1 MTSPLSTSLPPLA
14 AAPAAPVAP
23 AQANT
28 YTDLNALASLK
39 NAPASGATI
48 KAVSEQVEALFL
60 QMMLKSMRDAGEAA
74 GEPESNETGMYQD
87 MFDKQ
92 VALTLSKRQ
101 DLGIARLF
109 ERQLGGQTPGGKAS
123 GGNPPGG
130 EAPGLKSPS
139 DVPAG
144 AASPSQLKQL
154 PAGALPD
161 ARGRAAAPPPTGA
174 NFSEQAAGFV
184 QQVLPTIRQAA
195 AALGV
200 NPLGLLAQAALETGW
215 GRRTPRTADG
225 TSSLNLFGVKA
236 GSDWSG
242 ARAVADTVE
251 INAGVAQQTRTA
263 FRAYGSI
270 EESVGDFARL
280 LSSSPRY
287 REAAAAGGS
296 AEAYVQ
302 RIAKAG
308 YATDPEYANK
318 LNDVLNSGTLRAALG
333 ARLAKL

>member
-1 MTSPLSTSLPPLA
+1 MTSPLSISMPPSS
-14 AAPAAPVAP
+14 AAPEAS

-28 YTDLNALASLK
+28 YTDLNALAALK
-39 NAPASGATI
+39 NAPASAATV

-74 GEPESNETGMYQD
+74 GEPTSNETGMYQD

-109 ERQLGGQTPGGKAS
+109 ERQLGGKAA
-123 GGNPPGG
+123 G
-130 EAPGLKSPS
+130 AA
-139 DVPAG
+139 PAG
-144 AASPSQLKQL
+144 AASSSQPKQL
-154 PAGALPD
+154 PKGLLPD
-161 ARGRAAAPPPTGA
+161 SRGHAAPPPTGA
-174 NFSEQAAGFV
+174 NLSEQASDFV

-195 AALGV
+195 AAVGV
-200 NPLGLLAQAALETGW
+200 NPLGMLAQAALESGW
-215 GRRTPRTADG
+215 GQRMPRTADG
-225 TSSLNLFGVKA
+225 NSSLNLFGVKA

-242 ARAVADTVE
+242 ARAMADTVE
-251 INAGVAQQTRTA
+251 ISGGVAKQTRTA

-280 LSSSPRY
+280 LTSSPRY
-287 REAAAAGGS
+287 REAVAAGS
-296 AEAYVQ
+296 NAQAYVQ
-302 RIAKAG
+302 SIAKAG
-308 YATDPEYANK
+308 YATDPQYANK
-318 LNDVLNSGTLRAALG
+318 LNDVLNSGTLQAALG

>member
-1 MTSPLSTSLPPLA
+1 MTLPLSTSLPPLA
-14 AAPAAPVAP
+14 AAPTAT
-23 AQANT
+23 AQADT

-39 NAPASGATI
+39 NAPASAATI

-109 ERQLGGQTPGGKAS
+109 ERQLGGQTPGGKAV
-123 GGNPPGG
+123 GVD
-130 EAPGLKSPS
+130 A
-139 DVPAG
+139 VPAG
-144 AASPSQLKQL
+144 APSPSQLKQQ
-154 PAGALPD
+154 PPGALPD

-174 NFSEQAAGFV
+174 NLSEQAAGFV
-184 QQVLPTIRQAA
+184 QRVLPTIRQAA

-200 NPLGLLAQAALETGW
+200 NPLGLLAQAALESGW
-215 GRRTPRTADG
+215 GQRMPRTADG

-242 ARAVADTVE
+242 ARAVAETVE
-251 INAGVAQQTRTA
+251 VNAGVAQQSRTA

-287 REAAAAGGS
+287 REAMAAGGS

-318 LNDVLNSGTLRAALG
+318 LNEVLNSGTLRAALG

>member
-1 MTSPLSTSLPPLA
+1 MTSPLSTSLSPTS
-14 AAPAAPVAP
+14 AAPEAS

-28 YTDLNALASLK
+28 YTDLNALAALK
-39 NAPASGATI
+39 NAPASAATV

-74 GEPESNETGMYQD
+74 GEPTSNETGMYQD

-109 ERQLGGQTPGGKAS
+109 ERQLGGKAA
-123 GGNPPGG
+123 G
-130 EAPGLKSPS
+130 AA
-139 DVPAG
+139 PAG
-144 AASPSQLKQL
+144 AASSSQPKQL
-154 PAGALPD
+154 PKGLLPD
-161 ARGRAAAPPPTGA
+161 SRGHAAPPPTGA
-174 NFSEQAAGFV
+174 NLSEQASDFV

-195 AALGV
+195 AAVGV
-200 NPLGLLAQAALETGW
+200 NPLGMLAQAALETGW
-215 GRRTPRTADG
+215 GQRMPRTADG
-225 TSSLNLFGVKA
+225 NSSLNLFGVKA

-242 ARAVADTVE
+242 ARAMADTVE
-251 INAGVAQQTRTA
+251 ISGGVAKQTRTA

-280 LSSSPRY
+280 LTSSPRY
-287 REAAAAGGS
+287 REAVAAGS
-296 AEAYVQ
+296 NAQAYVQ
-302 RIAKAG
+302 SIAKAG
-308 YATDPEYANK
+308 YATDPQYANK
-318 LNDVLNSGTLRAALG
+318 LNDVLNSGTLQAALS

>member
-1 MTSPLSTSLPPLA
+1 MPSPLSISMPPSS
-14 AAPAAPVAP
+14 AAPEAST
-23 AQANT
+23 QANT
-28 YTDLNALASLK
+28 YTDLNALAALK
-39 NAPASGATI
+39 NAPASAATV

-74 GEPESNETGMYQD
+74 GEPTSNETGMYQD

-109 ERQLGGQTPGGKAS
+109 ERQLGGKAA
-123 GGNPPGG
+123 G
-130 EAPGLKSPS
+130 AA
-139 DVPAG
+139 PAG
-144 AASPSQLKQL
+144 AASSSQLKQL
-154 PAGALPD
+154 PKGVLPD
-161 ARGRAAAPPPTGA
+161 SRGRAAPPPTGA
-174 NFSEQAAGFV
+174 NLSEQACDFV

-195 AALGV
+195 AAVGV
-200 NPLGLLAQAALETGW
+200 NPLGMLAQAALETGW
-215 GRRTPRTADG
+215 GQRMPRTADG
-225 TSSLNLFGVKA
+225 NSSLNLFGVKA
-236 GSDWSG
+236 GSDWGG

-251 INAGVAQQTRTA
+251 ISGGVAKQTRTA

-280 LSSSPRY
+280 LTSSPRY
-287 REAAAAGGS
+287 REAVAAGGS
-296 AEAYVQ
+296 ARAYVQ
-302 RIAKAG
+302 SIAKAG

-318 LNDVLNSGTLRAALG
+318 LNDVLNSGTLQAALG